1 MASKPAPK
9 KAPPAKTTPA
19 KKPAAPKKAAGTA
32 VPAPKNIAA
41 GANKVKA
48 EPEKE
53 AETRAVPKPPGR
65 PSIYNPELAAQICEH
80 IAQGKSLRTIAEM
93 EGMPHQA
100 TIMAWLDGSRPE
112 FSEQYARAREAQ
124 ADKLAEE
131 TLLIADESSQDTYVD
146 ADGNVKTNTEAI
158 QRSKLRVDTRKW
170 LASKMAP
177 KKYGDKV
184 AIGGADDLGPVQT
197 VTREM
202 TDAERAV
209 RLSRAIN
216 DNPAALQALLAA
228 IAKKGAAK

>member
-1 MASKPAPK
+1 MRPEHFGPMASKPAPK
-9 KAPPAKTTPA
+9 KAPPKAST
-19 KKPAAPKKAAGTA
+19 KPAAAKKAAGAAVSTA
-32 VPAPKNIAA
+32 KKVAA
-41 GANKVKA
+41 GANKEKA
-48 EPEKE
+48 KLF
-53 AETRAVPKPPGR
+53 GR

-100 TIMAWLDGSRPE
+100 TIMAWLDGSHPD

-197 VTREM
+197 ITKEM

>member
-9 KAPPAKTTPA
+9 KAPPKAST
-19 KKPAAPKKAAGTA
+19 KPAAAKKAAGAA
-32 VPAPKNIAA
+32 VRAAKKVAA
-41 GANKVKA
+41 GANKEKA
-48 EPEKE
+48 KLF
-53 AETRAVPKPPGR
+53 GR

-100 TIMAWLDGSRPE
+100 TIMAWLDGSHPD

-197 VTREM
+197 VTKDM

>member
-1 MASKPAPK
+1 M
-9 KAPPAKTTPA
+9 
-19 KKPAAPKKAAGTA
+19 
-32 VPAPKNIAA
+32 
-41 GANKVKA
+41 
-48 EPEKE
+48 
-53 AETRAVPKPPGR
+53 
-65 PSIYNPELAAQICEH
+65 L
-80 IAQGKSLRTIAEM
+80 
-93 EGMPHQA
+93 
-100 TIMAWLDGSRPE
+100 WLDGRHPE

-131 TLLIADESSQDTYVD
+131 ALQIADDGRSDTYVD
-146 ADGNVKTNTEAI
+146 GDGNVKTDTEVI

-197 VTREM
+197 VNREM

-216 DNPAALQALLAA
+216 DNPAALQALVAA
-228 IAKKGAAK
+228 LAKKMAAK

>member
-9 KAPPAKTTPA
+9 KAPPKAST
-19 KKPAAPKKAAGTA
+19 KPAAPKKAAGAA
-32 VPAPKNIAA
+32 VRAPKKVAA
-41 GANKVKA
+41 GANKEKA
-48 EPEKE
+48 KLF
-53 AETRAVPKPPGR
+53 GR

-100 TIMAWLDGSRPE
+100 TIMAWLDGSHPD

-197 VTREM
+197 VTKEM

-216 DNPAALQALLAA
+216 DNPAALQALAA
-228 IAKKGAAK
+228 ALAKKAAAK

>member
-9 KAPPAKTTPA
+9 KAPPKAST
-19 KKPAAPKKAAGTA
+19 KPAAAKKAAGAA
-32 VPAPKNIAA
+32 VRAPKKIAA
-41 GANKVKA
+41 GASKAKAKTVKRIKPTA
-48 EPEKE
+48 P
-53 AETRAVPKPPGR
+53 PKPPGR
-65 PSIYNPELAAQICEH
+65 PSTYTAELAAQVCTH
-80 IAQGKSLRTIAEM
+80 IADGKSLRVIAAM
-93 EGMPHQA
+93 EGMPAQS

-131 TLLIADESSQDTYVD
+131 ALQIADDGRSDTYVD
-146 ADGNVKTNTEAI
+146 GDGNVKTDTEVI

-177 KKYGDKV
+177 KKYGDKLG
-184 AIGGADDLGPVQT
+184 IGGADGLDPVQS
-197 VTREM
+197 VTREL

>member
-1 MASKPAPK
+1 M
-9 KAPPAKTTPA
+9 
-19 KKPAAPKKAAGTA
+19 
-32 VPAPKNIAA
+32 
-41 GANKVKA
+41 
-48 EPEKE
+48 
-53 AETRAVPKPPGR
+53 
-65 PSIYNPELAAQICEH
+65 
-80 IAQGKSLRTIAEM
+80 
-93 EGMPHQA
+93 
-100 TIMAWLDGSRPE
+100 
-112 FSEQYARAREAQ
+112 
-124 ADKLAEE
+124 
-131 TLLIADESSQDTYVD
+131 
-146 ADGNVKTNTEAI
+146 I

-197 VTREM
+197 VTKKM

>member
-9 KAPPAKTTPA
+9 TAPPKASP
-19 KKPAAPKKAAGTA
+19 KPAALKKAAGAA
-32 VPAPKNIAA
+32 VRATKKMAA
-41 GANKVKA
+41 GASKEKA
-48 EPEKE
+48 KLF
-53 AETRAVPKPPGR
+53 GR

-80 IAQGKSLRTIAEM
+80 IAQGKSLRTIAAM
-93 EGMPHQA
+93 ENMPAQS
-100 TIMAWLDGSRPE
+100 TIMLWLDGTRPE
-112 FSEQYARAREAQ
+112 FSEQYARAHEAY

-131 TLLIADESSQDTYVD
+131 TLLIADDSSQDTYVD
-146 ADGNVKTNTEAI
+146 ADGNVKTDTEAI

-170 LASKMAP
+170 LASKKAP

-197 VTREM
+197 INREM

-216 DNPAALQALLAA
+216 DNPAALQALAA
-228 IAKKGAAK
+228 ALAKKMATK

>member
-9 KAPPAKTTPA
+9 KAPTKAST
-19 KKPAAPKKAAGTA
+19 KPAASKKDAGAAVRA
-32 VPAPKNIAA
+32 AKKIAA
-41 GANKVKA
+41 GASKA
-48 EPEKE
+48 KADTVNRTKPT
-53 AETRAVPKPPGR
+53 APPKPPGR
-65 PSIYNPELAAQICEH
+65 PSTYTAELAAQVCTH
-80 IAQGKSLRTIAEM
+80 IADGKSLRVIAAM
-93 EGMPHQA
+93 EGMPAQS

-131 TLLIADESSQDTYVD
+131 ALQIADDGRSDTYVD
-146 ADGNVKTNTEAI
+146 GDGNVKTDTEVI

-197 VTREM
+197 VNREM

-209 RLSRAIN
+209 RLARAIN
-216 DNPAALQALLAA
+216 DNPAAMQALVAA
-228 IAKKGAAK
+228 LGKKAAAK

>member
-9 KAPPAKTTPA
+9 KAPPKAST
-19 KKPAAPKKAAGTA
+19 KPAAPKKAAGAAVSTA
-32 VPAPKNIAA
+32 KKVAA
-41 GANKVKA
+41 GANKEKA
-48 EPEKE
+48 KLF
-53 AETRAVPKPPGR
+53 GR

-100 TIMAWLDGSRPE
+100 TIMAWLDGSHPD

-197 VTREM
+197 VTKEM

-209 RLSRAIN
+209 RLTRAIN
-216 DNPAALQALLAA
+216 DNPAALQALAA
-228 IAKKGAAK
+228 ALAKKAAAK

>member
-9 KAPPAKTTPA
+9 KAPPKAST
-19 KKPAAPKKAAGTA
+19 KPAAAKKAAGAAVSTA
-32 VPAPKNIAA
+32 KKVAA
-41 GANKVKA
+41 GANKEKA
-48 EPEKE
+48 KLF
-53 AETRAVPKPPGR
+53 GR

-100 TIMAWLDGSRPE
+100 TIMAWLDGSHPD

-197 VTREM
+197 VTKEM

-216 DNPAALQALLAA
+216 DNPAALQALAA
-228 IAKKGAAK
+228 ALAKKAAAK